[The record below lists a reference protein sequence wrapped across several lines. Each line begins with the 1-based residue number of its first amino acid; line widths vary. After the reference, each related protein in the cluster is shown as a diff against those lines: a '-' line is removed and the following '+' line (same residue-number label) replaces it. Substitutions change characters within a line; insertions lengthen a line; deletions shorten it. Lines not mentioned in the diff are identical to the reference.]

1 MKSFGYIRLLAV
13 VVMAMGFVP
22 KAAMA
27 GAAMPI
33 ASVAILNG
41 AEFGGMSPIIKVRR
55 GGRLKVRPAARR
67 RPGAH
72 RPNFNRPHDRRKWR
86 GRRWGARIGG
96 IIVGTA
102 IGVAIA
108 GQVPPRPAD
117 GLCWTWSDGAR
128 SSGYWYDC

>member
-1 MKSFGYIRLLAV
+1 MKSFGYIGLVAV
-13 VVMAMGFVP
+13 VVMAMGLVT

-27 GAAMPI
+27 GAVMPI
-33 ASVAILNG
+33 ASVAILKG
-41 AEFGGMSPIIKVRR
+41 AELGGTSAIIKVRR
-55 GGRLKVRPAARR
+55 GGRVKVRPSARR
-67 RPGAH
+67 RPGGH
-72 RPNFNRPHDRRKWR
+72 RPNFNRPHARKKWR
-86 GRRWGARIGG
+86 GKRWGQRIGG